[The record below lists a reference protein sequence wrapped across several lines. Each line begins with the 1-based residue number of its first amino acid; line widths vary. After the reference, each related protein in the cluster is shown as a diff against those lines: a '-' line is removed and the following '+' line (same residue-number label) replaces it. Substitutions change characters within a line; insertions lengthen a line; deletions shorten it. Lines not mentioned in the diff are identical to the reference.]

1 METKEIWKDVKG
13 YEGHYQVSNLGRVKS
28 LNRFAKAKS
37 NGTRFIKERI
47 LSPAKD
53 GGGYY
58 KVSLHKNTNRKTL
71 KIHKLVAM
79 AFLGHKPCGY
89 NEVVDHIDN
98 NKLNNRLD
106 NLQLTTQRHN
116 LSKDKK
122 GGTSKYTG
130 VYWYKARKKWRSSIR
145 YNGKKESLGYFNDE
159 IEASKAYQDRL
170 KSIIGGYN
178 G

>member
-1 METKEIWKDVKG
+1 METKEIWKDVPD
-13 YEGHYQVSNLGRVKS
+13 YEGYYQVSNLGRVKS
-28 LNRFAKAKS
+28 LERKVKAK
-37 NGTRFIKERI
+37 GERLVSEKI
-47 LSPAKD
+47 LKPYYT
-53 GGGYY
+53 GGGYDA
-58 KVSLHKNTNRKTL
+58 VALNKNGIKKTS
-71 KIHKLVAM
+71 KIHKLVAI
-79 AFLGHKPCGY
+79 AFLGHKPSGY
-89 NEVVDHIDN
+89 NEIVDHIDN
-98 NKLNNRLD
+98 NRLNNCVS

-130 VYWYKARKKWRSSIR
+130 VCWDKLVKKWKSTIR
-145 YNGKKESLGYFNDE
+145 YNGKIEHLGYFNDE